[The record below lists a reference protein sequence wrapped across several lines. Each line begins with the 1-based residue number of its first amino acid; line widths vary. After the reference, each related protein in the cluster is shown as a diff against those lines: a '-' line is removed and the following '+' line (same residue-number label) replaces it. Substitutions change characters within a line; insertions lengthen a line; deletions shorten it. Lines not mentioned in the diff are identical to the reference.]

1 MNPQTISM
9 DSIRRLANGELS
21 LAARLGYVALLL
33 AAAAMS
39 TVVLSLWLT
48 EPALPV
54 RTQAAF
60 GVMSVMGI
68 AWVVFALWA
77 LSARRPLFARDRLI
91 AGRMAVTFT
100 AVFVAGALAAVIVSG
115 SAAAWSAL
123 ASGGALLAL
132 AVGVWRGARLRV
144 AALTARRATLETG
157 SDPIC

>member
-48 EPALPV
+48 EPVLPA

-60 GVMSVMGI
+60 GVMSLIGF
-68 AWVVFALWA
+68 AWSVFALWA

-91 AGRMAVTFT
+91 AGRMAVTFA

-123 ASGGALLAL
+123 SSGGALLAL
-132 AVGVWRGARLRV
+132 AVGVWRGARRRV
-144 AALTARRATLETG
+144 AALSARRSALEMG
-157 SDPIC
+157 SEP

>member
-21 LAARLGYVALLL
+21 LATRLGYIALLL

-48 EPALPV
+48 EPALPA

-60 GVMSVMGI
+60 GVMSVIGI
-68 AWVVFALWA
+68 SWIVFALWA

-91 AGRMAVTFT
+91 AGRMAVSFT
-100 AVFVAGALAAVIVSG
+100 ALFVAGALAAVIVSG

-123 ASGGALLAL
+123 SSGGALLAL
-132 AVGVWRGARLRV
+132 AVGVWRGARRRV
-144 AALTARRATLETG
+144 ATLSARRAALEMG
-157 SDPIC
+157 SDPNC